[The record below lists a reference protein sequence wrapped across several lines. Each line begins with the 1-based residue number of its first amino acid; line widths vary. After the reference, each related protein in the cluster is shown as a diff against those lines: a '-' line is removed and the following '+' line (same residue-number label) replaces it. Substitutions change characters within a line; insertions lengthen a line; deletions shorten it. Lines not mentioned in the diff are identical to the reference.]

1 MEKPKATIGPFRATK
16 LWNSIV
22 GDFRAGIPLKRHRWR
37 MRYYDN
43 CFTSS
48 DAADW
53 LHDYLCNN
61 ENFGPWVTRTQVIL
75 LLDKF
80 VQSKIIEEVKA
91 SKGVGTE
98 KASFEDN
105 GHLYKFLP
113 VSPMKKLRSALAS
126 RSSIQSLSPSPK
138 PRKTAPRT
146 NGGAATTSAQPVTR
160 RLAMRDTNIDP
171 NNARPNGQG
180 WTDGHPTRPL
190 ALRDTNVNVQ
200 VHDGNV
206 NKVKEVPRCTLIAR
220 PLTRE
225 QVEEVWKSATL
236 NRLQRLLW
244 LSTLDGLLDESVIVP
259 SDIIH
264 NCTHINKNGVVQ
276 LLNKENDLPHW
287 VLSAMRCLANWP
299 NKIDS
304 DLPSYPGF
312 ERDVFKTI
320 SNYFQSL
327 QEPLITY
334 SRYDLVVEA
343 FVSMECRDRGIIPG
357 QEVVTVY
364 TGVHGGLTS
373 FQSMETLMMNMTT
386 GGQQSSTNTP
396 NMERKNP
403 QARKGRV
410 VRRSTSFGLVDG
422 MLRNETPHLP
432 PKQNKGPR
440 SGLNQRFGT
449 VDAIGNNNNV
459 LQGNRN
465 VVHHGRAAGSNPQ
478 RVSNKEDDY
487 GFANMAPAPPR
498 RHLAAEVSSVSDQSH
513 YQKTESISP
522 NLVPRKCSSM
532 INIQDA
538 GKSRNP
544 TRPKSGGLF
553 ASKRFGSATELFN
566 KLVKKKSPSQAGLN
580 DDVKR
585 PRKSTSKDH
594 MTGNHQIISP
604 GLAPPPS
611 YPVFTSSPIE
621 PGTIQGFQ
629 SSTQNTTP
637 DLQHHPH
644 RISPAYP
651 PPLRATLS
659 YSEISTQQSLTTP
672 PTQSSVTPT
681 GMPSAIMG
689 SMYYRR
695 STSDIPTSTP
705 YENLDPISHNRLQ
718 RHESIASI
726 SSLYLGEDK
735 SYCQE
740 ALRLCLLLL
749 PAAQRRALHLLLRLM
764 SKMENN
770 PELSLCT
777 KMSTRQLLLETFSR
791 SILRCVEEVDL
802 DECLAR
808 KIVAYLLDNHTTLF
822 NIPQELRADIEERL
836 TYLKRSQIKY
846 EADVENVQPAGFCA
860 QMSVEEYEKQKTAS
874 SQQAIED
881 LLDNIIT
888 DRHMSAKDK
897 KKKLKLFHKAYPDI
911 YQRRLPT
918 SASEAELF
926 PAKPKIKQPML
937 NVKRSLSR
945 FALLNS

>member
-22 GDFRAGIPLKRHRWR
+22 SDFRAGIPLKRHRWR

-43 CFTSS
+43 CFTSTE
-48 DAADW
+48 AADW
-53 LHDYLCNN
+53 LHDYLCNS
-61 ENFGPWVTRTQVIL
+61 ENFGPWVMRTQVIL

-91 SKGVGTE
+91 SKGDGTE

-138 PRKTAPRT
+138 PRKTVPRTGGATTAANPAPR
-146 NGGAATTSAQPVTR
+146 
-160 RLAMRDTNIDP
+160 RLTMRDTNIDP
-171 NNARPNGQG
+171 NARPSGRPNGQG
-180 WTDGHPTRPL
+180 WAEGHSTRPL
-190 ALRDTNVNVQ
+190 ALRDTKVNVQ
-200 VHDGNV
+200 IHNENV
-206 NKVKEVPRCTLIAR
+206 NRVKEVPRCTLVAR

-244 LSTLDGLLDESVIVP
+244 LSTLDGLLDDSVIIP

-276 LLNKENDLPHW
+276 LINKENDLPHW

-304 DLPSYPGF
+304 ELPSYPGF

-327 QEPLITY
+327 PEPLITY
-334 SRYDLVVEA
+334 SRYDLVAEA

-357 QEVVTVY
+357 QEGVTVF

-373 FQSMETLMMNMTT
+373 FQSVETLMLNMTM
-386 GGQQSSTNTP
+386 GGQHSSTNTP

-403 QARKGRV
+403 QARKSRA

-432 PKQNKGPR
+432 PKQNKRPR
-440 SGLNQRFGT
+440 TGLNKQFGS
-449 VDAIGNNNNV
+449 VDVIGSTCNNDMP
-459 LQGNRN
+459 QGNLN
-465 VVHHGRAAGSNPQ
+465 YHHGRAARSNPQ
-478 RVSNKEDDY
+478 RVSNKDDDY
-487 GFANMAPAPPR
+487 GFANMPPAPPP
-498 RHLAAEVSSVSDQSH
+498 RHLVAEVSSVSDQSQ
-513 YQKTESISP
+513 YDKTQSISP
-522 NLVPRKCSSM
+522 DLVPRKCSSLT
-532 INIQDA
+532 NIQDA
-538 GKSRNP
+538 GKRGIATRSR
-544 TRPKSGGLF
+544 TGGLF

-580 DDVKR
+580 DEVNR
-585 PRKSTSKDH
+585 PTEKPAKMSKENV
-594 MTGNHQIISP
+594 MSSHQIISP
-604 GLAPPPS
+604 GIAPPPS
-611 YPVFTSSPIE
+611 YPVYTSSPIE
-621 PGTIQGFQ
+621 PVTTQGFHY
-629 SSTQNTTP
+629 STQNITSDT
-637 DLQHHPH
+637 QHHPN
-644 RISPAYP
+644 RISPPYP
-651 PPLRATLS
+651 APLRATLS
-659 YSEISTQQSLTTP
+659 YSEIPTHQSLMTL
-672 PTQSSVTPT
+672 PTQSSITP
-681 GMPSAIMG
+681 IMG
-689 SMYYRR
+689 SMHSRR

-705 YENLDPISHNRLQ
+705 YENLEPTSHKILQ
-718 RHESIASI
+718 RHGSVASI
-726 SSLYLGEDK
+726 SSLYLSEDK

-764 SKMENN
+764 SKMEHNK
-770 PELSLCT
+770 ELSLCT
-777 KMSTRQLLLETFSR
+777 SMSTRELLLETFTR
-791 SILRCVEEVDL
+791 SILCCVEEVDL
-802 DECLAR
+802 DECLAK

-822 NIPQELRADIEERL
+822 NIPQELRTDIEERL

-846 EADVENVQPAGFCA
+846 EADVENIQPTGFCA
-860 QMSVEEYEKQKTAS
+860 QVSLEEYEKQKTAS

-888 DRHMSAKDK
+888 DRQMSAKDK
-897 KKKLKLFHKAYPDI
+897 KKKLKLFQKAYPDI
-911 YQRRLPT
+911 YHRRLPT

-945 FALLNS
+945 LKPIR